1 MWFAHRVYAVTGR
14 NKLIG
19 VTLALAAAAQFCHGA
34 FSIVWIGLAHVNLA
48 VRVRIHRFLVQPFPE
63 INLNPFKTC
72 VYQMFNLRELI
83 YYNLA
88 VFFGKPSPAELLHH
102 GSSDTSH
109 IPHSP
114 RRGIADLL
122 VFSIILVTA
131 KRSRGGRHTG
141 VPNILYGIVRGS
153 TQYSVLICFF
163 HLTAQLLVFA
173 APVGDTVHSGAVILV
188 VLTARALSVRSS
200 TFNIQLLPAL

>member
-102 GSSDTSH
+102 GSSDTPH
-109 IPHSP
+109 ILHSP

-141 VPNILYGIVRGS
+141 VPNPILRANMLLS
-153 TQYSVLICFF
+153 SYSP
-163 HLTAQLLVFA
+163 A
-173 APVGDTVHSGAVILV
+173 ARVCCPG
-188 VLTARALSVRSS
+188 R
-200 TFNIQLLPAL
+200 